1 MSAEPPEKLQKS
13 TPFLLSPHQK
23 KSRLLILAG
32 TGAATIILIVWVYL
46 RWNHVTEN
54 DSYVMADMVTI
65 SSRVDGWIAERRV
78 TDGDTVNKGDIL
90 AIIDQRKAKLE
101 VDELKSKEAS
111 LQKRYER
118 IQAQLTETKE
128 STENAVDVAKARY
141 EEAEANMGM
150 IAAEMEQAQLDY
162 KRNKPLVASNAIS
175 HKTWDETRTA
185 SQAAMAK
192 HRLAKAQVSA
202 ASANLAD
209 AITKR
214 ADVTVLQKQLEELA
228 HDIEQV
234 RAQIG
239 QKEIE
244 LDDRTLRSPINGV
257 VDQKFVEP
265 GEYVIPSQ
273 RLVLMHDPK
282 SVWIEVLLKETK
294 LAGVRMGQP
303 VEISVDAYPGRHF
316 TGYVERVGNVATNQF
331 ALLPNPNPSGN
342 FTKIAQR
349 VPVRIK
355 VDQPDGNP
363 LRPGMMV
370 EVDIDISHH

>member
-1 MSAEPPEKLQKS
+1 
-13 TPFLLSPHQK
+13 
-23 KSRLLILAG
+23 
-32 TGAATIILIVWVYL
+32 
-46 RWNHVTEN
+46 
-54 DSYVMADMVTI
+54 
-65 SSRVDGWIAERRV
+65 
-78 TDGDTVNKGDIL
+78 
-90 AIIDQRKAKLE
+90 
-101 VDELKSKEAS
+101 
-111 LQKRYER
+111 
-118 IQAQLTETKE
+118 
-128 STENAVDVAKARY
+128 
-141 EEAEANMGM
+141 
-150 IAAEMEQAQLDY
+150 
-162 KRNKPLVASNAIS
+162 
-175 HKTWDETRTA
+175 
-185 SQAAMAK
+185 MAK

-234 RAQIG
+234 RAPIG

-355 VDQPDGNP
+355 VDQPDDNP

>member
-1 MSAEPPEKLQKS
+1 M
-13 TPFLLSPHQK
+13 
-23 KSRLLILAG
+23 LILAG
-32 TGAATIILIVWVYL
+32 TGVVTIILIVWVYL
-46 RWNHVTEN
+46 RWNHITEN

-78 TDGDTVNKGDIL
+78 TDGDTVKTGDTL
-90 AIIDQRKAKLE
+90 VIIDQRKTKLE
-101 VDELKSKEAS
+101 MDELKSKEAS
-111 LQKRYER
+111 LQKKHER
-118 IQAQLTETKE
+118 IQVQLAETKE
-128 STENAVDVAKARY
+128 STENAVAAATARY
-141 EEAEANMGM
+141 EEAEANMRM

-162 KRNKPLVASNAIS
+162 KRNKPLMASDAIS
-175 HKTWDETRTA
+175 RKTWDQTRTT
-185 SQAAMAK
+185 SQAATEK
-192 HRLAKAQVSA
+192 HLLAKAQVSA

-234 RAQIG
+234 RSQIG
-239 QKEIE
+239 QKEVE
-244 LDDRTLRSPINGV
+244 LDDRTLCSPINGV

-282 SVWIEVLLKETK
+282 KVWIEVLLKETK
-294 LAGVRMGQP
+294 LTDVRVGQP
-303 VEISVDAYPGRHF
+303 VEIHVDAYPGRHF
-316 TGYVERVGNVATNQF
+316 TGCVERVGNVATNQF

-355 VDQPDGNP
+355 VDQPDDHP

-370 EVDIDISHH
+370 EVDIDVSHH